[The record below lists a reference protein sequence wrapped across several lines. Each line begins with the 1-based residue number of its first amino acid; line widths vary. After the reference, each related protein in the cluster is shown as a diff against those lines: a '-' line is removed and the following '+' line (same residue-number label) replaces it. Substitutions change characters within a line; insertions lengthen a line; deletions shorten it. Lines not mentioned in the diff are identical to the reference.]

1 MGEDRDLRLTDFG
14 GRVPMTTRWADNDM
28 YGHLNNA
35 VYYQLFDTAING
47 WLAERLAEAGTP
59 LDPARD
65 TVRNVV
71 VESGCRFLDSV
82 AFPEPVTVAL
92 AVDRLGTSSVTYDL
106 AVFTIDDGPPAA
118 RGRWVHVYVD
128 AATRRPVPVPDAV
141 RAVLADLTRP
151 AEPDPGVRDTPTTD
165 RTGER

>member
-1 MGEDRDLRLTDFG
+1 MTSDQDLRLTDFAVH
-14 GRVPMTTRWADNDM
+14 RPMTTRWADNDM

-47 WLAERLAEAGTP
+47 WLAETLAAAGSP

-65 TVRNVV
+65 TVNNVV
-71 VESGCRFLDSV
+71 VESGCRFLASV
-82 AFPEPVTVAL
+82 AFPEPIVVAL

-106 AVFTIDDGPPAA
+106 AVFSGADAPPAA

-128 AATRRPVPVPDAV
+128 TATRRPVPIPDPV
-141 RAVLADLTRP
+141 RGVLTRAIRP
-151 AEPDPGVRDTPTTD
+151 ADHHDTDSD
-165 RTGER
+165 RTGERQ

>member
-1 MGEDRDLRLTDFG
+1 MGTDHELRRTDFAVH
-14 GRVPMTTRWADNDM
+14 RPMTTRWSDNDM

-35 VYYQLFDTAING
+35 VYYQLFDTAVNG
-47 WLAERLAEAGTP
+47 WLADGLAAAGVT

-65 TVRNVV
+65 PVRNVV

-82 AFPEPVTVAL
+82 AFPEPVTVGL

-106 AVFTIDDGPPAA
+106 AVFTSDDGPPSA

-128 AATRRPVPVPDAV
+128 AESRRPVPVPDAV
-141 RAVLADLTRP
+141 RGVLTGALRS
-151 AEPDPGVRDTPTTD
+151 PDDTTD
-165 RTGER
+165 DTTTAGERR

>member
-1 MGEDRDLRLTDFG
+1 MGSDQDLRLTDFAVH
-14 GRVPMTTRWADNDM
+14 RPMTTRWADNDM

-47 WLAERLAEAGTP
+47 WLAEGLASAGTP

-65 TVRNVV
+65 TVNNVV
-71 VESGCRFLDSV
+71 VESGCRFLSSV

-106 AVFTIDDGPPAA
+106 AVFADGDAPVA

-128 AATRRPVPVPDAV
+128 TGTRRPVPVPDTVRGVLTGAV
-141 RAVLADLTRP
+141 RASDDSP
-151 AEPDPGVRDTPTTD
+151 SDP
-165 RTGER
+165 TGERQ